1 MKPIKLIIKG
11 VTTFETETEINFE
24 IMNNFFAITGE
35 NGSGKSSIF
44 AALTYAL
51 FGGKETT
58 SKGITFAKLTS
69 SDDASVLLEFEHRH
83 QRYQV
88 YRAAKKSGSFLSR
101 LNKNKEW
108 EALVERKE
116 IEINDAI
123 ENILGLNSDLF
134 SKTILIPQNKF
145 GEVITQSGQ
154 ARRQNFQSLAK
165 NDIFN
170 IVKEKAND
178 KQIGFS
184 QVLKSKQDQKKQLL
198 IDIGI
203 NENTNEENSDSIK
216 INDLDQ
222 IIKSRIK
229 STKEI
234 DSYAESQK
242 KDLINLRDLEAT
254 VGEYHNALER
264 EKSKESEIKA
274 TQREVTNKKKE
285 TKELDIEITKLTET
299 LDNIDYLPGS
309 KKILE
314 ALIKKNQL
322 EEKINELQNNFFRK
336 ESTISTK
343 NNQNLVTK
351 FEGNITTIEIEMR
364 RMISYMSHTVKSHQS
379 TIEAMKYLIPK
390 IKQKN
395 NEELLLK
402 KLENDFQNNAL
413 TTIINKLKKGDL
425 CPICGEKINDINK
438 LHTANKNAMVSQD
451 DLKKQREKCS
461 DISIE
466 VSKLKQK
473 IQDGS
478 NIDVKELTNM
488 IALDTQETLQ
498 AESNEYI
505 KIGKDLKEFMN
516 TYNIDKSTTTDGWE
530 TYETLN
536 IKKLKAHLKE
546 KISEYNNAQVTIDNI
561 KKLHEANEN
570 LKTINDEVL
579 KPNLAIIKKLQQS
592 NLTIEEQISHNHINE
607 KLYDTTNDNIID
619 VSNKK
624 KELEDSLLRK
634 KGELDAE
641 IKQANKYKIETEKK
655 QTSIIKQAQA
665 IQVIPKQQ
673 FNSIINLQ
681 LETMIQSIEN
691 NIKEKDDEKRKN
703 TKAIESAEKTKNI
716 IQETLELESS
726 YELYEEINKEM
737 TASEF
742 PNYKLNR
749 IMNDI
754 LILTTQ
760 ILNHSLSSPV
770 DVIEADE
777 KGNLLF
783 YTDGSETPK
792 EVNNLSGGEQFVVSL
807 AFILSIAEYI
817 SNQQATDQYM
827 SFESLMI
834 DEGIDSLDDSNLDIV
849 IQALEELSQEKMVA
863 IITHMN
869 EIEDKVPMTLKVKKG
884 KSNKIEILSNA

>member
-1 MKPIKLIIKG
+1 M
-11 VTTFETETEINFE
+11 TTFETETEINFE

-88 YRAAKKSGSFLSR
+88 YRAAKKSGSYLSR

-203 NENTNEENSDSIK
+203 DENTNEDNSDSIK
-216 INDLDQ
+216 INDLDK

-229 STKEI
+229 STEEI
-234 DSYAESQK
+234 DRYNESQK

-264 EKSKESEIKA
+264 EKSKESEIKT
-274 TQREVTNKKKE
+274 TQKEVANKKKE
-285 TKELDIEITKLTET
+285 TKELDIEIAKLTEN

-314 ALIKKNQL
+314 ALIKKSQL

-343 NNQNLVTK
+343 NHQNLVIK
-351 FEGNITTIEIEMR
+351 FEGNITKIEIEMR

-395 NEELLLK
+395 NEELLLI

-413 TTIINKLKKGDL
+413 TTIINKLKKDDL

-438 LHTANKNAMVSQD
+438 LHTSSNNATVSQD
-451 DLKKQREKCS
+451 DLKKQRDKCS
-461 DISIE
+461 DINIE
-466 VSKLKQK
+466 VNKLKQK

-478 NIDVKELTNM
+478 NFDIKELTNM
-488 IALDTQETLQ
+488 IALDTQKTLQ

-516 TYNIDKSTTTDGWE
+516 TCNIDKSTTTDGWE
-530 TYETLN
+530 AYETLN
-536 IKKLKAHLKE
+536 TKKLEAHMKE
-546 KISEYNNAQVTIDNI
+546 KISEYNNAQVIIDNI
-561 KKLHEANEN
+561 KKLQETNEN

-579 KPNLAIIKKLQQS
+579 KPNTEIIKKLQQS

-607 KLYDTTNDNIID
+607 KLYNKTNDNITD

-641 IKQANKYKIETEKK
+641 IKQANNYKIETEKK
-655 QTSIIKQAQA
+655 QTSIIKQAQT

-673 FNSIINLQ
+673 FDSIINLQ

-703 TKAIESAEKTKNI
+703 TKAIEAAEKTKYI

-726 YELYEEINKEM
+726 YELFEEINKEM

-760 ILNHSLSSPV
+760 ILNYSLSSPV

-817 SNQQATDQYM
+817 SNQQAADQYM

>member
-88 YRAAKKSGSFLSR
+88 YRAAKKSGSYLSR

-203 NENTNEENSDSIK
+203 NENTNEENSDSIT
-216 INDLDQ
+216 INDLDK

-314 ALIKKNQL
+314 ALIKKSQL

-451 DLKKQREKCS
+451 DLKKQRDKCS

-466 VSKLKQK
+466 VNKLKQK

-516 TYNIDKSTTTDGWE
+516 IYNIDKSTTTDGWE
-530 TYETLN
+530 AYETLN
-536 IKKLKAHLKE
+536 IKKLEAHVKE

-624 KELEDSLLRK
+624 KGLEDSLLRK
-634 KGELDAE
+634 EGELDAE
-641 IKQANKYKIETEKK
+641 IKQANKRPIPRITSPTVIVKIK
-655 QTSIIKQAQA
+655 S
-665 IQVIPKQQ
+665 
-673 FNSIINLQ
+673 
-681 LETMIQSIEN
+681 
-691 NIKEKDDEKRKN
+691 KDDSLIARPFLLLLLLLL
-703 TKAIESAEKTKNI
+703 
-716 IQETLELESS
+716 LE
-726 YELYEEINKEM
+726 
-737 TASEF
+737 
-742 PNYKLNR
+742 
-749 IMNDI
+749 
-754 LILTTQ
+754 
-760 ILNHSLSSPV
+760 
-770 DVIEADE
+770 
-777 KGNLLF
+777 
-783 YTDGSETPK
+783 
-792 EVNNLSGGEQFVVSL
+792 
-807 AFILSIAEYI
+807 
-817 SNQQATDQYM
+817 
-827 SFESLMI
+827 
-834 DEGIDSLDDSNLDIV
+834 DSLN
-849 IQALEELSQEKMVA
+849 
-863 IITHMN
+863 N
-869 EIEDKVPMTLKVKKG
+869 
-884 KSNKIEILSNA
+884 